1 MFVSASYRT
10 TVLAF
15 ICSAIPLVFTLRLK
29 VTEVKKKISATSSL
43 TMNAKK
49 GKTFSMMKHTY
60 KLGIYCRHFY
70 I

>member
-15 ICSAIPLVFTLRLK
+15 ICSVIPLVFTLRLK

-49 GKTFSMMKHTY
+49 GKTFSMMKHAY
-60 KLGIYCRHFY
+60 KLGIYSRHFY